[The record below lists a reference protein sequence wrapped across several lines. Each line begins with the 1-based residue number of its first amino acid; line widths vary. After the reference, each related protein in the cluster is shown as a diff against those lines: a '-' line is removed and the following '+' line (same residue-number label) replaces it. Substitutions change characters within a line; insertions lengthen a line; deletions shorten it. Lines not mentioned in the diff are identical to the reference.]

1 MIIEVDEYKKKVKG
15 YDANR
20 SEDFHLES
28 SKLAD
33 RDFIENLK
41 SRKYKKI
48 ILMAG
53 GTASGKTEFAKS
65 YLINKNQLVYD
76 GTLKSYN
83 GFKVKRDKIS
93 NYDKNRSTFKVIL
106 IIPYDWRKA
115 FEAFLGRERKM
126 KPEIFFNTQI
136 QSKRTVAKI
145 LLETKFKVDIYI
157 SRIEEGRERLGYI
170 KIRASRQSKANLLE
184 KLAFL
189 MEKIAVDSGFEIN
202 NKIR

>member
-1 MIIEVDEYKKKVKG
+1 MIIEVDEYKKKVKE

-33 RDFIENLK
+33 RDFIDALK
-41 SRKYKKI
+41 SKKYKRI

-65 YLINKNQLVYD
+65 YLIHKNQLVYD
-76 GTLKSYN
+76 GTLKSYE
-83 GFKVKRDKIS
+83 GFKVKRDKIK
-93 NYDKNRSTFKVIL
+93 NYDKSRSTFKVVL

-126 KPEIFFNTQI
+126 KPAIFFNTQI
-136 QSKRTVAKI
+136 QSKRTAARI
-145 LLETKFKVDIYI
+145 LLETKFKVDVYI
-157 SRIEEGRERLGYI
+157 SRIEEGKERLGYI
-170 KIRASRQSKANLLE
+170 QIRDSRGKKARILE
-184 KLAFL
+184 KLADL
-189 MEKIAVDSGFEIN
+189 MEKIAVDNGFEIN
-202 NKIR
+202 NK

>member
-1 MIIEVDEYKKKVKG
+1 MIIEVDEYKKKVKD

-33 RDFIENLK
+33 RDFIDALK
-41 SRKYKKI
+41 SKKYKRI

-65 YLINKNQLVYD
+65 YLMYKDQLVYD
-76 GTLKSYN
+76 GTLKSYD
-83 GFKVKRDKIS
+83 GFKVKRDKIK
-93 NYDKNRSTFKVIL
+93 NYDKCKSTFKIVL

-126 KPEIFFNTQI
+126 KTETFFNTQI
-136 QSKRTVAKI
+136 QSKRTVVRI
-145 LLETKFKVDIYI
+145 LLETKFKVDVYV
-157 SRIEEGRERLGYI
+157 SRIEEGKERLGYI
-170 KIRASRQSKANLLE
+170 KITDNRTNKANLLE
-184 KLAFL
+184 KLAGL
-189 MEKIAVDSGFEIN
+189 METIAIENGFEIN
-202 NKIR
+202 KK